1 MRRSLVILLAVA
13 PAALLA
19 LAASLV
25 AAWAILLPGAI
36 AALLVAGAAAAA
48 SSLGEDAP
56 GVGSIGWRLAAVFA
70 RIVGIAGGM
79 TLLADR
85 PAVIALLAGV
95 AAGWLVE
102 MTLWTLRL
110 AQERNPARA

>member
-1 MRRSLVILLAVA
+1 MRRPLVILLAVA
-13 PAALLA
+13 PAVALA
-19 LAASLV
+19 LVVSV
-25 AAWAILLPGAI
+25 VPAWAVLLPGAI
-36 AALLVAGAAAAA
+36 AALLVAGVAATA

-56 GVGSIGWRLAAVFA
+56 GAGAIGWRLAAVFA